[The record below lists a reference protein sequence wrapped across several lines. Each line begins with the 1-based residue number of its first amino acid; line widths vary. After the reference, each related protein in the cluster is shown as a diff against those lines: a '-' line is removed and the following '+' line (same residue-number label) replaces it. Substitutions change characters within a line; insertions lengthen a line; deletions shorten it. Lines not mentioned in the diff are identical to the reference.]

1 MFNSIVI
8 PLDRYQIDVFTW
20 GEASLL
26 GYENSRET
34 LLRLHSFVDV
44 RNYGLSRYRLAFSSS
59 HSPVR
64 RLILNSEE
72 TIVALLT
79 DDVVYLVNLPG
90 DDAVLSP
97 LAVGVS
103 TRPIDL
109 LWLRERD
116 YFVVHSSQCD
126 LYVPRGSTWQCF
138 RSFPTTTTTREEK
151 SRPRISLR
159 QSIDIVQVSLV
170 RREKRVFVF
179 ALKANGEIYVLAL
192 ADDCRG
198 DFVGPLPFSPSK
210 FDNYGAD
217 HSQSKMFALCSS
229 TGSIVVVLSN
239 ARSELIECLFLN
251 ETLYNLDTLVFP
263 SIRSVLVDRVNSPR
277 YYLLDGQSS
286 VYSIDL
292 LWIDQLPQ
300 LPQTKIEKLIHGDDL
315 PIEQIALIQ
324 TNSQG
329 QCLALIN
336 KQRKVTTIGFSS
348 NICSFLS

>member
-20 GEASLL
+20 GDSSLL
-26 GYENSRET
+26 GYENSRKT
-34 LLRLHSFVDV
+34 LLRLHSFVDA
-44 RNYGLSRYRLAFSSS
+44 RKYGLTRYRLTFSSS
-59 HSPVR
+59 HSSIH

-72 TIVALLT
+72 TIVGLLT
-79 DDVVYLVNLPG
+79 DDFVYLVNLPG
-90 DDAVLSP
+90 DDADLSP

-116 YFVVHSSQCD
+116 FFVVHSSQCD
-126 LYVPRGSTWQCF
+126 LYVPRGSTWKCLRPF
-138 RSFPTTTTTREEK
+138 LMTREER
-151 SRPRISLR
+151 SRKRISLHQR
-159 QSIDIVQVSLV
+159 IDIVQVSLV
-170 RREKRVFVF
+170 RREKQVFVF
-179 ALKANGEIYVLAL
+179 ALKANGEIYVLTL
-192 ADDCRG
+192 ADGYRAG

-239 ARSELIECLFLN
+239 ARSELIECLFLDD
-251 ETLYNLDTLVFP
+251 TLYNLDILVFP

-286 VYSIDL
+286 VYSIDPL
-292 LWIDQLPQ
+292 SIDQLAG
-300 LPQTKIEKLIHGDDL
+300 LPQTKIDKLILGDDL
-315 PIEQIALIQ
+315 PIEQIALIR

-336 KQRKVTTIGFSS
+336 KQRKVTTIDFSS
-348 NICSFLS
+348 NISSLSFSS